1 MPLSARRTFCTATLP
16 CLGLLAAP
24 SMSLAQG
31 RVPARADSPRI
42 GADPLLIST
51 GLTGRWQSS
60 MRQDLGWTARFEAM
74 GTRQVL
80 TALEQ
85 GAIDAGLFLSHPR
98 ADRLDQEGLIFD
110 RKTVA
115 RTDVLLLGP
124 ATDVAGI
131 RGETDAG
138 RALQQVLAAC
148 RAGVASWQPL
158 EADSPLEALAHRLS
172 GGQLRALLSL
182 AASVQT
188 GARLP
193 SYRLMT
199 RAQWQAT
206 PPQGEPRK
214 IWLAGGPQ
222 LMLEAQIACA
232 FHARHPGAKLLVKW
246 LQWPLA
252 QNAVKASRPGW
263 QGPRGG

>member
-1 MPLSARRTFCTATLP
+1 MPASARRTFFTTTFAG
-16 CLGLLAAP
+16 LGLLAAP
-24 SMSLAQG
+24 LVGRAQG

-42 GADPLLIST
+42 GADPLLISS
-51 GLTGRWQSS
+51 GLTGRWQST

-80 TALEQ
+80 NALEQ
-85 GAIDAGLFLSHPR
+85 GGIDAGLFLSHPR
-98 ADRLDQEGLIFD
+98 ADALEKEGLIFN
-110 RKTVA
+110 RQTVA

-124 ATDVAGI
+124 TDDVAGI
-131 RGETDAG
+131 RGETDAA
-138 RALQQVLAAC
+138 RALMQVLAAC
-148 RAGVASWQPL
+148 RAGVANWHPL

-182 AASVQT
+182 AASVKT

-206 PPQGEPRK
+206 PPQSEPRK
-214 IWLAGGPQ
+214 IWLAGGPN

-232 FHARHPGAKLLVKW
+232 FRSRHPGAKLLVSW

-252 QNAVKASRPGW
+252 QKAVQASRPGW
-263 QGPRGG
+263 QGPKG

>member
-1 MPLSARRTFCTATLP
+1 MSVADRRTFLTATLP
-16 CLGLLAAP
+16 GLSLLSAP
-24 SMSLAQG
+24 HSGHAQG

-74 GTRQVL
+74 GTPRVL
-80 TALEQ
+80 AALEQ

-98 ADRLDQEGLIFD
+98 ADALDKEGLIFN
-110 RKTVA
+110 RQTVA
-115 RTDVLLLGP
+115 RTEVLLLGP
-124 ATDVAGI
+124 ADDVAGI
-131 RGETDAG
+131 RGESDAT

-148 RAGVASWQPL
+148 RAGVASWHPL
-158 EADSPLEALAHRLS
+158 EADSPLDALAHRLS
-172 GGQLRALLSL
+172 GGQLRTLLNLVSS
-182 AASVQT
+182 AQT
-188 GARLP
+188 GAPRP

-222 LMLEAQIACA
+222 LMLEAQVACA
-232 FHARHPGAKLLVKW
+232 FRSRHPGAKLLVSW

-252 QNAVKASRPGW
+252 QRAVQASRPGW
-263 QGPRGG
+263 QGVKG

>member
-1 MPLSARRTFCTATLP
+1 MTASARRTFFSTTLP
-16 CLGLLAAP
+16 GLSLLVAP
-24 SMSLAQG
+24 SVGHAQG
-31 RVPARADSPRI
+31 RVPARANSPRI

-74 GTRQVL
+74 ATRQVL
-80 TALEQ
+80 SDLEQ
-85 GAIDAGLFLSHPR
+85 GRIDAGLFLSHPR
-98 ADRLDQEGLIFD
+98 AEALDKDGLIYN
-110 RKTVA
+110 RQTVA

-124 ATDVAGI
+124 EKDVAGI
-131 RGETDAG
+131 RGETDAP

-148 RAGVASWQPL
+148 RAGVASWHPL
-158 EADSPLEALAHRLS
+158 ETDSPLEALAHRLS

-206 PPQGEPRK
+206 PPQSEPRK
-214 IWLAGGPQ
+214 IWLAGGPN

-232 FHARHPGAKLLVKW
+232 FRSRHPGAKLLVSW

-252 QNAVKASRPGW
+252 QKAVQASRPAW
-263 QGPRGG
+263 QGPKG

>member
-1 MPLSARRTFCTATLP
+1 MSDSSRRTFFATSLSG
-16 CLGLLAAP
+16 LGLLAAP
-24 SMSLAQG
+24 AASQAQG

-51 GLTGRWQSS
+51 GLTGRWQST

-80 TALEQ
+80 NALEQ
-85 GAIDAGLFLSHPR
+85 GGIDAGLFLSHPR
-98 ADRLDQEGLIFD
+98 AEALEKDGLIYN
-110 RKTVA
+110 RQTVA

-124 ATDVAGI
+124 TDDVAGI
-131 RGETDAG
+131 RGETDAA
-138 RALQQVLAAC
+138 RALMQVLAAC

-158 EADSPLEALAHRLS
+158 ETDSPLEALAHRLS
-172 GGQLRALLSL
+172 GGQLRALLSV
-182 AASVQT
+182 AASTTT

-222 LMLEAQIACA
+222 LMLHAQIACA
-232 FHARHPGAKLLVKW
+232 FRSRHPGAKLLVSW

-252 QNAVKASRPGW
+252 QSAVKASRPAW
-263 QGPRGG
+263 QGPQG